1 MEESHMSAIFYLLEV
16 DYFEWRPWGFYISSP
31 DFKEIL
37 CPRCCYMDVL
47 NSLVNYAV
55 EMNLLQPHAVQ
66 GAKHRVS
73 FYANDEV
80 VFLRP

>member
-1 MEESHMSAIFYLLEV
+1 MNADPGGSISHLQT
-16 DYFEWRPWGFYISSP
+16 SSRRSFVP
-31 DFKEIL
+31 DVV
-37 CPRCCYMDVL
+37 YMDVL